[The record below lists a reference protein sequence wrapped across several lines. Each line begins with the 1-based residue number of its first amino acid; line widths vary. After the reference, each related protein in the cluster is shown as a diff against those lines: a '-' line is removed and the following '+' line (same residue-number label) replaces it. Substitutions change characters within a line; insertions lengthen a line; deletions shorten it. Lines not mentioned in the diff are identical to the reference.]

1 MNQNTRAC
9 RIEYGVISFLDFN
22 KLQNLAHKYI
32 CKIYSKLG

>member
-22 KLQNLAHKYI
+22 KLHDLAHKNTYAKFI
-32 CKIYSKLG
+32 VS